1 MFYMMVRLMQMVT
14 FILVMPLNK
23 ILKDVICR
31 FKFQSAM
38 NVEYV
43 PGWDCHGLP
52 IEWKVEEQFRKSG
65 KKKSEVNLQI
75 SEKNADSLQRN
86 G

>member
-1 MFYMMVRLMQMVT
+1 
-14 FILVMPLNK
+14 
-23 ILKDVICR
+23 
-31 FKFQSAM
+31 M

-65 KKKSEVNLQI
+65 KKKSEVNLQTFREECRQFAKKWVSI
-75 SEKNADSLQRN
+75 QRDQFNRFDIQTDWEEIYLTMNKNSDSNYCL
-86 G
+86 